1 MELNRIGLDFF
12 APKGERG
19 FVVWSQCG
27 QIVGCESDEK
37 LLLLPILFGF
47 LSFFILPS
55 TAESKRAS
63 ELASSTCRALI
74 RPLVSAET
82 CRCAG
87 SSTSSLLW
95 LRSHLW
101 IIFPGGVFWL
111 LVASRL
117 LIIAFDCRQTLQL
130 SSGLAAQVFW
140 FFFFGCFFWV
150 FFGDGSSNP
159 RWASSFAGAS
169 KQTWLTRRR
178 DKAQYS
184 AHAEQLRVDVVVVFV
199 GRRKS
204 AHVLDASLIAR
215 DHVGHTAYRVII
227 IIIIIQRAPAEYDS
241 SSALVLCTSSSSSSS
256 SNCCSRSIFFY
267 STCSWSCLL
276 SRCQGSQ
283 LELFLVVGTCFLV

>member
-37 LLLLPILFGF
+37 LLLPIFCDPFLFGF

-111 LVASRL
+111 LVASGRWSSL
-117 LIIAFDCRQTLQL
+117 SSVDKTLQL

-140 FFFFGCFFWV
+140 FFGFVLFFFFG
-150 FFGDGSSNP
+150 
-159 RWASSFAGAS
+159 SFLATAVRTQDEPHHLQERQN
-169 KQTWLTRRR
+169 KR
-178 DKAQYS
+178 D
-184 AHAEQLRVDVVVVFV
+184 
-199 GRRKS
+199 
-204 AHVLDASLIAR
+204 
-215 DHVGHTAYRVII
+215 
-227 IIIIIQRAPAEYDS
+227 
-241 SSALVLCTSSSSSSS
+241 
-256 SNCCSRSIFFY
+256 
-267 STCSWSCLL
+267 
-276 SRCQGSQ
+276 
-283 LELFLVVGTCFLV
+283 